1 MSYNCLIV
9 DDEPLARKVIRE
21 YLEKIDSSI
30 KITESADPV
39 DAQKMISE
47 NNYNIIYLDINM
59 PMMTGLELANSISTD
74 ALIIFSTAYAEHAV
88 SAFELAAFDYLVKPI
103 SFSRFQK
110 SFNRA
115 LQVLESAITSEASW
129 MMIKEG
135 KRMYK
140 VPYAEVLYLQAYGD
154 YVKIFTKVKTYLMKA
169 RLTNLGESLTTN
181 FVRSHRSYIVS
192 IDKITYLEGNHVV
205 IHEEK
210 IPISEGYREALIQRL

>member
-1 MSYNCLIV
+1 
-9 DDEPLARKVIRE
+9 
-21 YLEKIDSSI
+21 
-30 KITESADPV
+30 
-39 DAQKMISE
+39 
-47 NNYNIIYLDINM
+47 M